1 VSSRNQN
8 IFLFVLLLLTGAL
21 YYLDSIAQV
30 NFYYWTFWWYDIMM
44 HFLGGFVVSG
54 FGLWVFVRVAPR
66 PQVSLWH
73 TILLSIGIGM
83 SIGIGWELFEYFNG
97 MYADQ
102 PGIVADTAGDLIMD
116 FIGSAV
122 SGLVVYFGLLRQ
134 AQSQTHSIE

>member
-1 VSSRNQN
+1 MSSRNQN

-21 YYLDSIAQV
+21 YYLDAIAQV

-54 FGLWVFVRVAPR
+54 FGLWVYIRLASPTR
-66 PQVSLWH
+66 MSLRRAL
-73 TILLSIGIGM
+73 LLSIGIGM

-102 PGIVADTAGDLIMD
+102 PGIVADTTIDLLMD
-116 FIGSAV
+116 CFGSV
-122 SGLVVYFGLLRQ
+122 ISGLVVYFGLLRQ
-134 AQSQTHSIE
+134 TQSQAHSIE